1 MNIFFKAVSEGRP
14 EAALL
19 SLFNMAES
27 RLAFIKYVLSE
38 EDEEFH
44 PSCHTLALS
53 IWNNEKMY
61 WTGYN
66 SSRIDNPNLA
76 LYSDVF
82 NAKLQEYQRLWQNYK
97 DFLSSPLT
105 VANFHYFSRRDAVD
119 MALDYEG
126 DWKEHLRHR
135 RLAKM
140 IRISGRA
147 FRAGR
152 KICNDDEE

>member
-44 PSCHTLALS
+44 PSCRTLALS
-53 IWNNEKMY
+53 IWNNENMY

-105 VANFHYFSRRDAVD
+105 VAFLREELQRSQISTISPAEMPSTWRWITKGTGKNTCAIV
-119 MALDYEG
+119 ALP
-126 DWKEHLRHR
+126 K
-135 RLAKM
+135 
-140 IRISGRA
+140 
-147 FRAGR
+147 
-152 KICNDDEE
+152 